1 MFRDLVPSG
10 SVLRVNGS
18 YSIAWQRIRMVF
30 CSVRLSGALS
40 MAACLSGCKT
50 TRNPPELM
58 HRGSGCP
65 AWERAGNTKQI
76 TIWTGRVSQKWH
88 GIIISSLLAQ
98 LRDVL
103 RRFLSSKY
111 YTSVSRY
118 CLKLALLPLWNVF
131 PYLFVT
137 SVSTG
142 ASEQQQRPKCSET
155 KVQDS
160 SKWAAW
166 SPGSIGLTHCK
177 GLDLTFYDEQFVI
190 NSLSL
195 WAIS

>member
-58 HRGSGCP
+58 NRGSGCP

-111 YTSVSRY
+111 CTSVSRY

-142 ASEQQQRPKCSET
+142 M
-155 KVQDS
+155 
-160 SKWAAW
+160 
-166 SPGSIGLTHCK
+166 
-177 GLDLTFYDEQFVI
+177 
-190 NSLSL
+190 L
-195 WAIS
+195 WIC